1 MKVACFGT
9 GKLHFSTI
17 SFLAKPTEANDVGC
31 KSSVNYNI
39 YVVTQQ
45 TLSLL
50 LKLKLRWS

>member
-31 KSSVNYNI
+31 KSSANYNI